1 MPVVCIYRMK
11 IAHSARLEEF
21 GTRSLVTHAMMA
33 VTFGGAVVSGLFV
46 SGEIGRVA
54 FVSMLTFSSGLWMSH
69 SVHSLGNVRAG
80 DTYNGILNEVFD
92 THSVPREGFDAGR
105 FGRLLALIAGVPA
118 VSMLVATRRLPGDA
132 LAVVAIDIATVAG
145 ITATVGVLIAAQ
157 ASFGVFSTPPA
168 DGGTAPGLVDE
179 AK

>member
-1 MPVVCIYRMK
+1 MSVVCIYDMK

-92 THSVPREGFDAGR
+92 THDMPQEGFDAGR
-105 FGRLLALIAGVPA
+105 FGRLLALIAGVSS
-118 VSMLVATRRLPGDA
+118 VSMLVATQRLDGEA
-132 LAVVAIDIATVAG
+132 LAVVAIGTATVAG
-145 ITATVGVLIAAQ
+145 ITAMVGVLIAAQ
-157 ASFGVFSTPPA
+157 ASFGEFSQPPA
-168 DGGTAPGLVDE
+168 ESNTAPSLVDE
-179 AK
+179 AE